1 MLDYKTIIIKRYA
14 LNLSGREIARQIG
27 ASKSGVNEFLKAFE
41 ECDSISYPLP
51 NGITNY
57 GIAELVYG
65 NPPGN
70 NGRNP
75 NIEYP
80 DYGDVNRQL
89 STRKNMTL
97 VFLWN
102 RYKKKCEET
111 GRRYYQYRQFC
122 EHYSEWCAE
131 NAETLHFDAV
141 IGEKMEVDFAGK
153 TFEITDP
160 LTGEIYTVVVF
171 VAILPYSQY
180 IYAEGMLS
188 VKEPQ
193 WIDVNNHA
201 LDYFGGVP
209 ALVVCGNCRQAVIAN
224 RDWIAPELNKDYA
237 EWAEHNQTVIL
248 PAKVRKPKYKSS
260 VENAV
265 GILEKGFF
273 HEMEER
279 QYFSLEQFNQDLW
292 VFLEQ

>member
-111 GRRYYQYRQFC
+111 GRRYYQYRLYFRYDGYLSGFPGLLLC
-122 EHYSEWCAE
+122 CKSRRHYADQGMGCRVGSSGYPRKRHRPRLYE
-131 NAETLHFDAV
+131 NR
-141 IGEKMEVDFAGK
+141 
-153 TFEITDP
+153 TDKKE
-160 LTGEIYTVVVF
+160 LYG
-171 VAILPYSQY
+171 S
-180 IYAEGMLS
+180 GM
-188 VKEPQ
+188 
-193 WIDVNNHA
+193 
-201 LDYFGGVP
+201 
-209 ALVVCGNCRQAVIAN
+209 
-224 RDWIAPELNKDYA
+224 
-237 EWAEHNQTVIL
+237 
-248 PAKVRKPKYKSS
+248 
-260 VENAV
+260 
-265 GILEKGFF
+265 
-273 HEMEER
+273 
-279 QYFSLEQFNQDLW
+279 
-292 VFLEQ
+292 

>member
-80 DYGDVNRQL
+80 DYGDVNWQL

-153 TFEITDP
+153 TFR
-160 LTGEIYTVVVF
+160 
-171 VAILPYSQY
+171 S
-180 IYAEGMLS
+180 
-188 VKEPQ
+188 
-193 WIDVNNHA
+193 
-201 LDYFGGVP
+201 
-209 ALVVCGNCRQAVIAN
+209 
-224 RDWIAPELNKDYA
+224 
-237 EWAEHNQTVIL
+237 
-248 PAKVRKPKYKSS
+248 
-260 VENAV
+260 
-265 GILEKGFF
+265 
-273 HEMEER
+273 EER
-279 QYFSLEQFNQDLW
+279 RVRERVCLY
-292 VFLEQ
+292 V

>member
-89 STRKNMTL
+89 STRKIM
-97 VFLWN
+97 
-102 RYKKKCEET
+102 
-111 GRRYYQYRQFC
+111 
-122 EHYSEWCAE
+122 
-131 NAETLHFDAV
+131 
-141 IGEKMEVDFAGK
+141 
-153 TFEITDP
+153 
-160 LTGEIYTVVVF
+160 
-171 VAILPYSQY
+171 
-180 IYAEGMLS
+180 
-188 VKEPQ
+188 
-193 WIDVNNHA
+193 
-201 LDYFGGVP
+201 
-209 ALVVCGNCRQAVIAN
+209 IAMF
-224 RDWIAPELNKDYA
+224 P
-237 EWAEHNQTVIL
+237 
-248 PAKVRKPKYKSS
+248 
-260 VENAV
+260 
-265 GILEKGFF
+265 
-273 HEMEER
+273 
-279 QYFSLEQFNQDLW
+279 
-292 VFLEQ
+292 